1 MVVTPLSVLRRRLAV
16 QRLSSR
22 ALRAPEN
29 VVDLLTCV
37 QSQEYAHG
45 LWSLGMR
52 STGTTHASVQAA
64 FDSGRILRTHILRP
78 TWHFVSPADIRWILR
93 ATSPRVLQTCG
104 TVFRST
110 GLDEATLRRTDD
122 LLLGMLSCG
131 RHLTR
136 PEMGRRL
143 TEAGVPCSGSKL
155 AYVVMNAELRG
166 LICSGPMRGAAHTY
180 AVLDERA
187 PLADAVEPDEPATEL
202 AVRFFTGHGPAAL
215 KDLTR
220 WSSMT
225 VASVRAALEA
235 AGDRLDSAEVDGERL
250 WFAPDSPPGRATSKA
265 WLLPLFDELMLTYPR
280 LRFPLAPGH
289 PHPPDGELYVGCVV
303 LGEVNVGTWRR
314 TVSGSTVAVEVDLAP
329 ALPAAAPAAVDAGV
343 ERLVSFLGLTRT

>member
-1 MVVTPLSVLRRRLAV
+1 MPVTPLSVLRRRIAV
-16 QRLSSR
+16 QRLSGR
-22 ALRAPEN
+22 PLRTPEAA
-29 VVDLLTCV
+29 VDLLTCV

-45 LWSLGMR
+45 LWSLGLR
-52 STGTTHASVQAA
+52 STGATHASVQAA
-64 FDSGRILRTHILRP
+64 FDAGRILRTHILRP

-104 TVFRST
+104 TVFRRT
-110 GLDEATLRRTDD
+110 GLDWATLHRTDQ
-122 LLLGMLSCG
+122 LLLEMLSGG

-136 PEMGRRL
+136 PELGRRL
-143 TEAGVPCSGSKL
+143 TEAGVASSGIKL
-155 AYVVMNAELRG
+155 AYIVMNAELGG

-180 AVLDERA
+180 ALLDERA
-187 PLADAVEPDEPATEL
+187 PRTVALEPDEPATEL

-225 VASVRAALEA
+225 VASARAALEA
-235 AGDRLDSAEVDGERL
+235 AGDRLDSAEVVGERL

-265 WLLPLFDELMLTYPR
+265 LLLPLFDELTLTYPR
-280 LRFPLAPGH
+280 LRFPVAPGH

-314 TVSGSTVAVEVDLAP
+314 AVSGSTVAVEVDLAP
-329 ALPAAAPAAVDAGV
+329 GLPAAAHAAVDAGV
-343 ERLVSFLGLTRT
+343 DRLVSFLGLVRT